1 MNFPTSLIEAFKRV
15 SEVEDRGINF
25 INGDSDTTFI
35 SYKQLYFEA
44 VHTLDYLNSKGLSV
58 DNELVL
64 YFEEKDMN
72 RFVTYYWAC
81 ILGGIIPVPLAT
93 GNNNEHRK
101 KLFEIWMTLKNP
113 YIITDHSIWDRLLSK
128 SLIDP
133 HSLNMQERVLFYE
146 EKDAR
151 THDQNHSGI
160 SRTSEEIAFIQYS
173 SGSTGTPKGVVL
185 THQNLM
191 YNIKDITSHL
201 GITEKDS
208 TLSWMPLTHDMGLI
222 VFHLLPLV
230 SGLNQHLIA
239 TSTFIRRPMLWM
251 KKISDHK
258 ITFTASPNFGLKYF
272 VSKFKEENAEY
283 WDLSSLRIILNGAE
297 PIAHQVSMNFMQ
309 CLAPYH
315 LREDAMFAG
324 YGLAEAS
331 VGVSIGKLMS
341 DPLLLNRKLLSIG
354 NAIHV
359 TGEQEE
365 GLSVVNVGTVFE
377 DCDLRITDDNDVV
390 VPDRFYGHIQIK
402 GKNVTQGYYR
412 NKEATAKLKTIDG
425 WTRTGDLGFIV
436 DRKLYVIGRYKDI
449 IFVNGQNVYPHDI
462 ERVAEG
468 FENIELGKVAAC
480 GVYDTTTNEDQII
493 LFVVHKDSSKDFS
506 AYSTRLKGYINE
518 QTGWKISNVVPIRQL
533 PKTTSGK
540 VQRYK
545 LADEYS
551 SGVYHSRSVPG
562 NEAVEEESPE
572 ANKSSKA
579 NIGELED
586 KLVKIFKD
594 VLSIHDVN
602 KHDRFF
608 EIGATSI
615 QLTEIATQ
623 LEDELNMIIPTTDF
637 FSYPTINQLAKYLL
651 GIERDEISVIPV
663 TKRKEEV
670 DDLPNYKKNDIAV
683 IGMSGEFAG
692 ADDLDE
698 YWRVIA
704 TGQDAI
710 SPLNVERAEDARHF
724 MNRKDEDFTFIEGG
738 FLKEIDKFDYSF
750 FGMTP
755 KEAELMD
762 PNQRLFLQT
771 VWHTLE
777 NAGYGGGQLSGRQV
791 GVFVGASKIGYT
803 YEQLLLES
811 GDASVAQYAV
821 GNLSSIISGRISYL
835 LNFKGPAITIDT
847 ACSSSL
853 VAVHMACESIIRGE
867 CELAIAG
874 GVRTLL
880 LPIKAGIGM
889 ESSDD
894 RARSFDDDSDGTGT
908 GEGVASILLKP
919 LKQAIADGDYIH
931 AVIKGSA
938 INQDGAT
945 VSMTAPN
952 TESQTN
958 LISKAWENAE
968 IEPETISYIETHG
981 TGTPLG
987 DPIEINAIS
996 HAFQKHTSNK
1006 QFCGIGSVKANIGHL
1021 YEAAGIASLIKT
1033 ILCLQHKEIPPLT
1046 HFKKPNRNINFL
1058 DTPLYIPKDLT
1069 NWQANDVPRR
1079 SGVSSFG
1086 FSGTNCHVVLEEFN
1100 RIEQPVQTITDRYQ
1114 LFTLSAKTHD
1124 SLYELVKKYTE
1135 FLSCNVN
1142 YTISEICYTANMG
1155 RSHFPL
1161 RIGIVAHTLEE
1172 LRWKLTEVLG
1182 AGVPIQKEHVDEQS
1196 LRIQDFSK
1204 QANEILDKY
1213 DAQTPISKQD
1223 IETLCECYIRGAN
1236 FDLYK
1241 GDSKPNKVPLPV
1253 YPFMKKRCWVERS
1266 ETQKEKAVRKEVM
1279 VEEDR
1284 NVEKTLKSTVDHRD
1298 LLKDIFQ
1305 KITGFSK
1312 DEINTGTHFLE
1323 MGIDSIMLNQ
1333 VKISIM
1339 KQFSVD
1345 IPVNLLFESVTN
1357 LNKLNE
1363 YIIEHTPVIDSDYVQ
1378 EKNETSQFLTPE
1390 NVIRSAP
1397 TNRSSDSSFLNIIE
1411 KQINLLNNHQKN
1423 ISEIFNQQLELLRME
1438 NGGAIQHA
1446 TTSAPMNSH
1455 SDRGET
1461 RIEHIKEHRDA
1472 TVHADLQPKQKVFVP
1487 FQPIVISSESGLSE
1501 EQQHFLD
1508 SFIEEYSKKT
1518 KQSKEYT
1525 QTYRKAHAN
1534 NRNASGFR
1542 SYMKEIVYPVIAEK
1556 SMGSRLWDLDG
1567 NEYIDLTMGF
1577 GVNLFGHNPPF
1588 ITDELKEEI
1597 SSQPAPLGPMS
1608 NIAGQVSE
1616 LIREITGC
1624 ERVAFYNSGTEA
1636 IMVAIRLARAQSGR
1650 SKIALFSG
1658 SYHGT
1663 FDGVLGVADMN
1674 ADDGQALPMA
1684 PGIPESYLKDVLIL
1698 NYNSPHSLEIL
1709 DRYKNEIAA
1718 VVVEPIQSRRPDLQP
1733 KAFIQEIRTLT
1744 EQSDI
1749 ALIFDEVITG
1759 FRIDMRGSQ
1768 GWYDIEADI
1777 AVYGKIVGGGM
1788 PIGVVAGKSKYLDAV
1803 DGGYWEFG
1811 DDSYPPHADIK
1822 TFVGGT
1828 FCTHPIT
1835 MKAALKTLE
1844 YLKDKGPGLQ
1854 RELNERTNKLMHTL
1868 NEFFKQENVPI
1879 HMVNCGSLFRFVS
1892 FVDIE
1897 LFYYLMIKNGVYIWE
1912 GRNCFLS
1919 TAHTEE
1925 DINKILRAVY
1935 MSIFELK
1942 KNMFFQQQ
1950 PSADSPPRE
1959 PEKTSEVFPVTSEQK
1974 QLWFAS
1980 KARKQQSA
1988 AFTERVA
1995 LRLKGSIDR
2004 EKLTKAL
2011 QTITSR
2017 HEALRTVID
2026 NSGEQQIVLKH
2037 GNVEIHSTDLTAD
2050 LRTDKDLVFKEWM
2063 AKESENQI
2071 ELSPDSVLTKYHLL
2085 KMAEDLHVLIMSFHH
2100 IIADGW
2106 SISVVVDEL
2115 HKLYRAYSRNENDLI
2130 ELPAPGQFREYL
2142 DWREKQ
2148 LNTSEHTKAVQ
2159 YWSSIFEE
2167 PVRSITIP
2175 SITEGMLKRE
2185 YQGKRVHFKLEK
2197 SVTDKLRKL
2206 SIHSQNSLFV
2216 TLFAVYKV
2224 FIHRL
2229 TGYSKLVIGI
2239 PMSGQAQMQNYNLIG
2254 NCASVLPVVSKVNKW
2269 GSFRDYLTSLKEVM
2283 NELEDV
2289 KKFPFSMF
2297 IDSLNFNNVPELN
2310 ILFNMDRPISKTKLH
2325 DLDVEL
2331 IPTPIQYSKYDLF
2344 MNVMYVSGEL
2354 WFELDVNTQLVQ
2366 EHEIDQWVN
2375 YFNELVFHITEN
2387 EHLHLE
2393 KIIVEHELEHR
2404 LKALVSEEK
2413 LAWIKGNPVYLEL
2426 LENYICEE
2434 FAEEVTR
2441 CDVRVEEEG
2450 HEIIAY
2456 VHGNTP
2462 SDLSLMRKKLLQ
2474 TLKEYWV
2481 PKTIKHV
2488 DPRNNQISTLSDY
2501 APQLDESDQA
2511 GDSNSGNMSITE
2523 EKLTAIW
2530 KEILSITDI
2539 GVDESFFELGGNSLQ
2554 ATTIFSRI
2562 HKELNVSIPLSELFV
2577 STTIRALSR
2586 YIENFEDSDRTEYT
2600 PIPSRA
2606 VLLVGNEKKLP
2617 EANCYPLSNAQ
2628 ARVWFRA
2635 QFTGHAYGDVYL
2647 YEFKNGLDIEIF
2659 QQAVHILIDRH
2670 EIMRTTITEVE
2681 GVFYQKVHDF
2691 LKVPFEYV
2699 DLAHRS
2705 DEEQRE
2711 RVAEDIQIHKNTEF
2725 DLGLESFYRMKFYQL
2740 ADQKFIFLLSV
2751 HHIGHDGW
2759 SHYAFL
2765 NDLLNIYSSLSQG
2778 EDLHRIDQP
2787 RQYADFS
2794 LWQYKHI
2801 TTEAVGKQKEYWKEK
2816 LQRFAPVLQ
2825 LPSDSEEEIKEQE
2838 TISEMCKYT
2847 ITPEL
2852 TNKIYELNALSGGT
2866 TTYITVLAALK
2877 IWMSHIT
2884 DHTLITIG
2892 STLSGRTHPD
2902 LESMIGLC
2910 INPVAMRT
2918 ELSGNPTMHDV
2929 LKRVGDTCVGAYT
2942 NQEYPFDLV
2951 MQDQYVM
2958 HDQVKS
2964 LYSVCLIGQNAHTTK
2979 LQNDEIEVRFCN
2991 LDEFQV
2997 KGTDAALGNYEMD
3010 QNEKTKLD
3018 LLIYL
3023 FDNEDQLLFEIY
3035 YNQTKFCAD
3044 TIQTFFEQIEQV
3056 LNQTVNSPNMRL
3068 SQIKL
3073 NDDTLLHELFN

>member
-25 INGDSDTTFI
+25 INGDSNTTFI
-35 SYKQLYFEA
+35 SYKQLYSD
-44 VHTLDYLNSKGLSV
+44 VIHTLEYLKSKGVSSG
-58 DNELVL
+58 NELVL

-72 RFVTYYWAC
+72 IFVTYYWAC
-81 ILGGIIPVPLAT
+81 ILGGIIPVPVAT

-101 KLFEIWMTLKNP
+101 KLFEIWETLKNP
-113 YIITDHSIWDRLLSK
+113 YIITDHSVFNRLHSK
-128 SLIDP
+128 STITLP
-133 HSLNMQERVLFYE
+133 YSLNVQERVLFCE
-146 EKDAR
+146 ENDA
-151 THDQNHSGI
+151 QAYNKNHSCVLT
-160 SRTSEEIAFIQYS
+160 TSEEIAFIQYS
-173 SGSTGTPKGVVL
+173 SGSTGSPKGVIL
-185 THQNLM
+185 THENLM
-191 YNIKDITSHL
+191 YNIKDIMNHL

-222 VFHLLPLV
+222 VFHLLPLIN
-230 SGLNQHLIA
+230 GLNQHLIA

-258 ITFTASPNFGLKYF
+258 TTVTASPNFGLKYF
-272 VSKFKEENAEY
+272 YSKFKKENADH
-283 WDLSSLRIILNGAE
+283 WDLSNLRIILNGAE

-315 LREDAMFAG
+315 LRTDAMFAS

-331 VGVSIGKLMS
+331 VGVATGKLTS
-341 DPLLLNRKLLSIG
+341 EPLLLNRELLSIG
-354 NAIHV
+354 SAVHAASDL
-359 TGEQEE
+359 EE
-365 GLSVVNVGTVFE
+365 GLSVVDVGTVF
-377 DCDLRITDDNDVV
+377 DNCDLRITDDNDLVI
-390 VPDRFYGHIQIK
+390 PDRFYGHIQIK
-402 GKNVTQGYYR
+402 GRNVTKGYYH
-412 NKEATAKLKTIDG
+412 NEEATSKLKTLDG
-425 WTRTGDLGFIV
+425 WTRTGDLGFV
-436 DRKLYVIGRYKDI
+436 ADGKVYVIGRYKDI

-480 GVYDTTTNEDQII
+480 GVHDPTINEDQII
-493 LFVVHKDSSKDFS
+493 LFVVHKDHTKDFS
-506 AYSTRLKGYINE
+506 TYSTQLKGYINE
-518 QTGWKISNVVPIRQL
+518 QTGWKIADVVPIRQL

-540 VQRYK
+540 VQRFK

-551 SGVYHSRSVPG
+551 RGVYRSQSLEG
-562 NEAVEEESPE
+562 NSSNNVESPKV
-572 ANKSSKA
+572 NV
-579 NIGELED
+579 GELEE
-586 KLVKIFKD
+586 KLVKIFRD
-594 VLSIHDVN
+594 VLKVN
-602 KHDRFF
+602 DMNKDDRFF
-608 EIGATSI
+608 EIGASSL

-623 LEDELNMIIPTTDF
+623 LEDELNIIIPTSDF

-651 GIERDEISVIPV
+651 GNESNEINVKPIAERE
-663 TKRKEEV
+663 KEV
-670 DDLPNYKKNDIAV
+670 GNLPLEYKENDIAI
-683 IGMSGEFAG
+683 IGMSGKFAG
-692 ADDLDE
+692 AEDLDE
-698 YWRVIA
+698 YWRLIA

-710 SPLNVERAEDARHF
+710 TLLNDEREIDARHF
-724 MNRKDEDFTFIEGG
+724 MNSIGEDSTLIEGG

-777 NAGYGGGQLSGRQV
+777 NAGYGGGQLSGRHV
-791 GVFVGASKIGYT
+791 GVYVGASKIGYN
-803 YEQLLLES
+803 YERLLSEHGNDS
-811 GDASVAQYAV
+811 IAQYAV

-853 VAVHMACESIIRGE
+853 VAVHMACDSIIQGE
-867 CELAIAG
+867 SELAIAG

-880 LPIKAGIGM
+880 LPIKTGIGM

-919 LKQAIADGDYIH
+919 LKQAITDGDYIH
-931 AVIKGSA
+931 AIIKGSA

-952 TESQTN
+952 TESQTK
-958 LISKAWENAE
+958 LILKAWENAE
-968 IEPETISYIETHG
+968 VEPETISYIETHG

-996 HAFQKHTSNK
+996 KAFQKHTFNK

-1033 ILCLQHKEIPPLT
+1033 ILCLQHKELPPLT
-1046 HFKKPNRNINFL
+1046 HFKQPNRNINFL

-1069 NWQANDVPRR
+1069 GWNVDNGPRR

-1086 FSGTNCHVVLEEFN
+1086 FSGTNCHVVIEEYN
-1100 RIEQPVQTITDRYQ
+1100 RTKEPIQSITDPHQ

-1135 FLSCNVN
+1135 FLSYNVN
-1142 YTISEICYTANMG
+1142 LTITEICYTANNG
-1155 RSHFPL
+1155 RTHFPL
-1161 RIGIVAHTLEE
+1161 RIGIVANTVEE
-1172 LRWKLTEVLG
+1172 LKWKLTEILN
-1182 AGVPIQKEHVDEQS
+1182 AGVPVPKEHEDEKS

-1204 QANEILDKY
+1204 QANEILSKY
-1213 DAQTPISKQD
+1213 DDAQTPISKKD
-1223 IETLCECYIRGAN
+1223 LENLCECYIRGAN
-1236 FDLYK
+1236 FDLYT
-1241 GDSKPNKVPLPV
+1241 GEIKPNKVPLPV
-1253 YPFMKKRCWVERS
+1253 YPFLKKRCWVELS
-1266 ETQKEKAVRKEVM
+1266 EIQKEKVVSKAAM
-1279 VEEDR
+1279 MEEDG
-1284 NVEKTLKSTVDHRD
+1284 NVEKRLKSTVDNMNR
-1298 LLKDIFQ
+1298 LKDIFQ
-1305 KITGFSK
+1305 KTTGYSK
-1312 DEINTGTHFLE
+1312 DEINTSSHFLE

-1363 YIIEHTPVIDSDYVQ
+1363 YITEHTPVIELDH
-1378 EKNETSQFLTPE
+1378 SQGRREEPQLTTPL
-1390 NVIRSAP
+1390 NVSKQAP
-1397 TNRSSDSSFLNIIE
+1397 INNSSVSGFLNIIE
-1411 KQINLLNNHQKN
+1411 QQLNLLNNHQKN

-1438 NGGAIQHA
+1438 NGDSVQHA
-1446 TTSAPMNSH
+1446 ATPGISSSGSNSEVTGIDNIRKSVDTS
-1455 SDRGET
+1455 
-1461 RIEHIKEHRDA
+1461 
-1472 TVHADLQPKQKVFVP
+1472 VQADLQPKQKVFVP
-1487 FQPIVISSESGLSE
+1487 FQPIVINLESGLSG

-1518 KQSKEYT
+1518 KRSKEYT
-1525 QTYRKAHAN
+1525 QTYRKTHAN

-1542 SYMKEIVYPVIAEK
+1542 SYMKEIIYPVIAER
-1556 SMGSRLWDLDG
+1556 SMGSRLWDMDG

-1577 GVNLFGHNPPF
+1577 GVNLFGHNPSF
-1588 ITDELKEEI
+1588 ITNELKEEI

-1608 NIAGQVSE
+1608 NLAGQVSE

-1663 FDGVLGVADMN
+1663 FDGVLGVANMDS
-1674 ADDGQALPMA
+1674 DDGQALPMA
-1684 PGIPESYLKDVLIL
+1684 PGIPASYLKDVLIL

-1709 DRYKNEIAA
+1709 DQYKNEIAA

-1733 KAFIQEIRTLT
+1733 KAFIQELRNLT
-1744 EQSDI
+1744 KESNI

-1759 FRIDMRGSQ
+1759 FRIDLRGSQ
-1768 GWYDIEADI
+1768 GWYGIDADI

-1788 PIGVVAGKSKYLDAV
+1788 PIGVVAGKSKYLDVV

-1844 YLKDKGPGLQ
+1844 YLKDSGPSLQ
-1854 RELNERTNKLMHTL
+1854 KELNERTNKLMHTL
-1868 NEFFKQENVPI
+1868 NDFFKQENVPI

-1897 LFYYLMIKNGVYIWE
+1897 LFYYLMIRNGVYIWE

-1942 KNMFFQQQ
+1942 KYTFFQQE
-1950 PSADSPPRE
+1950 PSEASLTSE
-1959 PEKTSEVFPVTSEQK
+1959 SEKTRGILPVTNEQK

-1980 KARKQQSA
+1980 KARKHQSA
-1988 AFTERVA
+1988 AFTESVA
-1995 LRLKGSIDR
+1995 LKLKGSVDI
-2004 EKLTKAL
+2004 EKLTKAI
-2011 QTITSR
+2011 QTITNR

-2026 NSGEQQIVLKH
+2026 TSGEQQIVLKH
-2037 GNVEIHSTDLTAD
+2037 GNMEIHTIDLTED
-2050 LRTDKDLVFKEWM
+2050 IREEKDLVFKEWM
-2063 AKESENQI
+2063 VKESENQI
-2071 ELSPDSVLTKYHLL
+2071 EVSSDSMLTKYHLL
-2085 KMAEDLHVLIMSFHH
+2085 KMADGLHILIMSFHH

-2115 HKLYRAYSRNENDLI
+2115 NKLYSSYCSNEDDLI
-2130 ELPAPGQFREYL
+2130 ELAAPGQFRDYL
-2142 DWREKQ
+2142 DWRDKQ
-2148 LNTSEHTKAVQ
+2148 LNTIEHTKAVQ
-2159 YWSSIFEE
+2159 YWQSIFEE
-2167 PVRSITIP
+2167 PVRSIAIP
-2175 SITEGMLKRE
+2175 SITGGMFKKE
-2185 YQGKRVHFKLEK
+2185 YKGKRVHFKLEQ
-2197 SVTDKLRKL
+2197 SVTNKLRKL
-2206 SIHSQNSLFV
+2206 SINSQNSLFV
-2216 TLFAVYKV
+2216 TLFAMYKV

-2229 TGYSKLVIGI
+2229 TGHSKLIIGI

-2254 NCASVLPVVSKVNKW
+2254 NCASVLPVVSSINKK

-2297 IDSLNFNNVPELN
+2297 IDSLDFNNVPELN
-2310 ILFNMDRPISKTKLH
+2310 ILFNMDRPIPKTKFH

-2331 IPTPIQYSKYDLF
+2331 ISTPIQYSKYDLF
-2344 MNVMYVSGEL
+2344 MNVMEVSGEL

-2366 EHEIDQWVN
+2366 EHVIDQWVN
-2375 YFNELVFHITEN
+2375 YFNELVLHITDN
-2387 EHLHLE
+2387 EYMQLDQ
-2393 KIIVEHELEHR
+2393 IIFDHELEHR
-2404 LKALVSEEK
+2404 VTTLNSDAK
-2413 LAWIKGNPVYLEL
+2413 LAWIKGNPVFLEL
-2426 LENYICEE
+2426 LETYICGE
-2434 FAEEVTR
+2434 FAEEVIH
-2441 CDVRVEEEG
+2441 CEVCVEEEG
-2450 HEIIAY
+2450 NEIIAY
-2456 VHGNTP
+2456 VQGNTSIDP
-2462 SDLSLMRKKLLQ
+2462 SLMRKKLLQ
-2474 TLKEYWV
+2474 NLKEYWV

-2488 DPRNNQISTLSDY
+2488 NSRNDHINMLNNST
-2501 APQLDESDQA
+2501 PMLDESVHVVV
-2511 GDSNSGNMSITE
+2511 SNSASRSITE
-2523 EKLTAIW
+2523 EKLVEIW

-2562 HKELNVSIPLSELFV
+2562 YKEFNVSIPLSELFV
-2577 STTIRALSR
+2577 STTIRALCG
-2586 YIENFEDSDRTEYT
+2586 YIENFEDSGRKEYA
-2600 PIPSRA
+2600 PIPDRS
-2606 VLLVGNEKKLP
+2606 VLVAENEKKLNGT
-2617 EANCYPLSNAQ
+2617 NCYPLSNAQ
-2628 ARVWFRA
+2628 ERVWFRA

-2647 YEFKNGLDIEIF
+2647 YEFNNKLNIELV
-2659 QQAVHILIDRH
+2659 QQTIQVLIHRH
-2670 EIMRTTITEVE
+2670 EIMRTTITEME
-2681 GVFYQKVHDF
+2681 GVFYQKIHDF
-2691 LKVPFEYV
+2691 LRVPFEYF
-2699 DLAHRS
+2699 DLVHGTN
-2705 DEEQRE
+2705 EEQRE
-2711 RVAEDIQIHKNTEF
+2711 RIAEDIQIQKNTEF
-2725 DLGLESFYRMKFYQL
+2725 DLTSESFYRMRFYRL
-2740 ADQKFIFLLSV
+2740 DNQKFIFLLSV

-2765 NDLLNIYSSLSQG
+2765 NDFLNIYSTLNQKG
-2778 EDLHRIDQP
+2778 DPNRILQP

-2794 LWQYKHI
+2794 LWQHKHI
-2801 TTEAVGKQKEYWKEK
+2801 TTEVVEKQKDYWKEK
-2816 LQRFAPVLQ
+2816 LQRLVPALQ
-2825 LPSDSEEEIKEQE
+2825 LPSDPEDKIKKQKS
-2838 TISEMCKYT
+2838 ISEMYRYT

-2852 TNKIYELNALSGGT
+2852 TNKVYELNASSGGT

-2877 IWMSHIT
+2877 IWMAHIT
-2884 DHTLITIG
+2884 DHTMITIG

-2902 LESMIGLC
+2902 LESIIGLC

-2918 ELSGNPTMHDV
+2918 ELSGNPTMQDV
-2929 LKRVGDTCVGAYT
+2929 LKRVGETCVGAYT

-2958 HDQVKS
+2958 HGQVMS

-2979 LQNDEIEVRFCN
+2979 LQNDEIDVRFCN
-2991 LDEFQV
+2991 LDEFQI
-2997 KGTDAALGNYEMD
+2997 KGTDSVLGSYEMD

-3023 FDNEDQLLFEIY
+3023 FDNQDQLLFEVY
-3035 YNQTKFCAD
+3035 YNQAKFCAD
-3044 TIQTFFEQIEQV
+3044 TIQAFFEQIEQV
-3056 LNQTVNSPNMRL
+3056 LNQMIDSPKMRL

-3073 NDDTLLHELFN
+3073 NEDTLLQDLFN

>member
-1 MNFPTSLIEAFKRV
+1 MGVVEMNFPTSLIEAFKRV
-15 SEVEDRGINF
+15 SEIEDRGINF

-35 SYKQLYFEA
+35 SYRQLYFEA
-44 VHTLDYLNSKGLSV
+44 LHTLDFLNSKGVSV
-58 DNELVL
+58 DDELVL

-101 KLFEIWMTLKNP
+101 KLFEVWVTLKNP
-113 YIITDHSIWDRLLSK
+113 YIITDQSIWDRLLSK
-128 SLIDP
+128 SVIDP
-133 HSLNMQERVLFYE
+133 YTLSMHERVLFYE
-146 EKDAR
+146 HKDSRA
-151 THDQNHSGI
+151 HEPHHSGI
-160 SRTSEEIAFIQYS
+160 SRTSEEIAFIQFS

-191 YNIKDITSHL
+191 YNIRDITTQL
-201 GITEKDS
+201 GITAKDS

-222 VFHLLPLV
+222 VYHLLPLV

-258 ITFTASPNFGLKYF
+258 ITFTGSPNFGLKYLF
-272 VSKFKEENAEY
+272 SKFKKENAEH

-309 CLAPYH
+309 CLAPYQ
-315 LREDAMFAG
+315 LRADAMFAA

-331 VGVSIGKLMS
+331 VGVSAGKLTS
-341 DPLLLNRKLLSIG
+341 EPLLLHRKLLTIG

-359 TGEQEE
+359 TDDQEE
-365 GLSVVNVGTVFE
+365 GLSVVHVGTVFE
-377 DCDLRITDDNDVV
+377 NCDLRITDDNDVV
-390 VPDRFYGHIQIK
+390 VPDRFYGHVQIK
-402 GKNVTQGYYR
+402 GKNVTQGYYH
-412 NKEATAKLKTIDG
+412 NEEATAKLKTLDG
-425 WTRTGDLGFIV
+425 WTRTGDLGFFV

-506 AYSTRLKGYINE
+506 AYAARLKGYINE
-518 QTGWKISNVVPIRQL
+518 QTGWKITDVVPVRQL

-551 SGVYHSRSVPG
+551 SGMYKSQSVPS
-562 NEAVEEESPE
+562 NEAVDEETRAAKKSPKE
-572 ANKSSKA
+572 QVEEFEN
-579 NIGELED
+579 

-623 LEDELNMIIPTTDF
+623 VEDELNIVIPTSDF
-637 FSYPTINQLAKYLL
+637 FSYPTINQLANYLL
-651 GIERDEISVIPV
+651 GTESQEIDVKSK
-663 TKRKEEV
+663 TKRQKEV
-670 DDLPNYKKNDIAV
+670 NDLPHFKKSDIAI

-692 ADDLDE
+692 AADLDE
-698 YWRVIA
+698 YWRIVA

-710 SPLNVERAEDARHF
+710 GPLSEERAKDARQF
-724 MNRKDEDFTFIEGG
+724 INRKNNDFTFVEGG

-771 VWHTLE
+771 AWHTLE

-791 GVFVGASKIGYT
+791 GVFVGASKIGQT
-803 YEQLLLES
+803 YEQLVME
-811 GDASVAQYAV
+811 GDNASIAQYAV

-867 CELAIAG
+867 SELAIAG

-880 LPIKAGIGM
+880 LPIKSGIGM

-908 GEGVASILLKP
+908 GEGVASILLKS
-919 LKQAIADGDYIH
+919 LEQAVADGDYIH

-945 VSMTAPN
+945 VGMTAPN

-958 LISKAWENAE
+958 LILKAWQNAE

-1033 ILCLQHKEIPPLT
+1033 ILCLQHTEIPPLT
-1046 HFKKPNRNINFL
+1046 HFKKPNRNIHFL
-1058 DTPLYIPKDLT
+1058 GTPLYVPTNLT
-1069 NWQANDVPRR
+1069 NWQTNNIPRR

-1086 FSGTNCHVVLEEFN
+1086 FSGTNCHVVLEEYN
-1100 RIEQPVQTITDRYQ
+1100 RLEQPVPTEVDDYQ

-1142 YTISEICYTANMG
+1142 YTLKEICYTANIG
-1155 RSHFPL
+1155 RTHFPL
-1161 RIGIVAHTLEE
+1161 RIGIVARTLEE
-1172 LRWKLTEVLG
+1172 LRSKLTEVLI
-1182 AGVPIQKEHVDEQS
+1182 AGGLIPKEHVDEQS
-1196 LRIQDFSK
+1196 LIQDFSK
-1204 QANEILDKY
+1204 QASEILGKY
-1213 DAQTPISKQD
+1213 DTRTPINKKD
-1223 IETLCECYIRGAN
+1223 IEILRECYIQGAN
-1236 FDLYK
+1236 FDLSK

-1253 YPFMKKRCWVERS
+1253 YPFMKKRCWVERT
-1266 ETQKEKAVRKEVM
+1266 ETSREKMVRNEAV

-1284 NVEKTLKSTVDHRD
+1284 SVKKTLKNTADHRE

-1305 KITGFSK
+1305 KITGFSR
-1312 DEINTGTHFLE
+1312 DEINTDSHFLE

-1345 IPVNLLFESVTN
+1345 IPVNLLFESVTS
-1357 LNKLNE
+1357 LNKLNK
-1363 YIIEHTPVIDSDYVQ
+1363 YIMEHAPLMESDDVQHSKEASQIITP
-1378 EKNETSQFLTPE
+1378 K

-1397 TNRSSDSSFLNIIE
+1397 ASRSTDSSFLSIME
-1411 KQINLLNNHQKN
+1411 QQINLLNNHQKN
-1423 ISEIFNQQLELLRME
+1423 LNEIFTQQLDLMRME
-1438 NGGAIQHA
+1438 QGGAVEQVS
-1446 TTSAPMNSH
+1446 TSVSMNSN
-1455 SDRGET
+1455 SDRGEIS
-1461 RIEHIKEHRDA
+1461 IEHIKEHRD
-1472 TVHADLQPKQKVFVP
+1472 TTLHADLQPKQKVFVP
-1487 FQPIVISSESGLSE
+1487 FQPIVIRSESGLSK
-1501 EQQHFLD
+1501 EQQHFMD
-1508 SFIEEYSKKT
+1508 SFIEEYTKKT
-1518 KQSKEYT
+1518 KQSKKYT
-1525 QTYRKAHAN
+1525 QTYRKVHAN

-1542 SYMKEIVYPVIAEK
+1542 SYMKEMVYPVIAEK

-1577 GVNLFGHNPPF
+1577 GVNLFGHNPSF
-1588 ITDELKEEI
+1588 ITDELKIEI

-1650 SKIALFSG
+1650 SKIVLFSG

-1674 ADDGQALPMA
+1674 ADDGEALPMA

-1698 NYNSPHSLEIL
+1698 NYNSPHALEVL
-1709 DRYKNEIAA
+1709 ERYKDEIAA

-1744 EQSDI
+1744 EQSGI

-1759 FRIDMRGSQ
+1759 FRIDIRGSQ

-1777 AVYGKIVGGGM
+1777 AVYGKVVGGGM

-1811 DDSYPPHADIK
+1811 DDSYPPHAEIK

-1844 YLKDKGPGLQ
+1844 YLKDRGPGLQ

-1925 DINKILRAVY
+1925 DINKIVRAVY
-1935 MSIFELK
+1935 MSIYELK
-1942 KNMFFQQQ
+1942 RNTFFQHQ
-1950 PSADSPPRE
+1950 PDLDSPLRE
-1959 PEKTSEVFPVTSEQK
+1959 VEKTSEVYPVTSEQK

-1980 KARKQQSA
+1980 KARQHQSA

-1995 LRLKGSIDR
+1995 LELKGSIDV

-2011 QTITSR
+2011 QTITGR

-2026 NSGEQQIVLKH
+2026 HSGEQQMVLTDK
-2037 GNVEIHSTDLTAD
+2037 NVEINTTDLTAD
-2050 LRTDKDLVFKEWM
+2050 LRTAKDLVFKEWM
-2063 AKESENQI
+2063 AKESENQM
-2071 ELSPDSVLTKYHLL
+2071 ELSPDSTLTKYHLL
-2085 KMAEDLHVLIMSFHH
+2085 KMEKNYHIFVMSFHH

-2115 HKLYRAYSRNENDLI
+2115 HKLYSAYCSHEHDLI

-2148 LNTSEHTKAVQ
+2148 FNTLEHTKAVQ
-2159 YWSSIFEE
+2159 YWKSIFAE
-2167 PVRSITIP
+2167 PVKNIVIP
-2175 SITEGMLKRE
+2175 SITEDMLKRE
-2185 YQGKRVHFKLEK
+2185 FQGKRIHFKLEK

-2224 FIHRL
+2224 FVHRL

-2239 PMSGQAQMQNYNLIG
+2239 PVSGQAQMQNYNLIG
-2254 NCASVLPVVSKVNKW
+2254 NCASVLPVVSKVNKG
-2269 GSFRDYLTSLKEVM
+2269 GSFRDYLASLKEAIK
-2283 NELEDV
+2283 ELEDV

-2297 IDSLNFNNVPELN
+2297 IDSLNFNHVPELN
-2310 ILFNMDRPISKTKLH
+2310 VLFNMDRPISKTKLH
-2325 DLDVEL
+2325 DLDVKL

-2344 MNVMYVSGEL
+2344 MNVMDVNGEL
-2354 WFELDVNTQLVQ
+2354 WCELDVNTQLVQ
-2366 EHEIDQWVN
+2366 EHEIDLWVS
-2375 YFNELVFHITEN
+2375 YFNELVSKITEN
-2387 EHLHLE
+2387 EDSHLE
-2393 KIIVEHELEHR
+2393 NIIIDHELEHR
-2404 LKALVSEEK
+2404 MKALVSKEHT
-2413 LAWIKGNPVYLEL
+2413 LNSCISQQDDSVQA
-2426 LENYICEE
+2426 
-2434 FAEEVTR
+2434 
-2441 CDVRVEEEG
+2441 VE
-2450 HEIIAY
+2450 
-2456 VHGNTP
+2456 
-2462 SDLSLMRKKLLQ
+2462 
-2474 TLKEYWV
+2474 
-2481 PKTIKHV
+2481 
-2488 DPRNNQISTLSDY
+2488 
-2501 APQLDESDQA
+2501 
-2511 GDSNSGNMSITE
+2511 SNSENISITE

-2530 KEILSITDI
+2530 KEILSIRKI
-2539 GVDESFFELGGNSLQ
+2539 GVHDSFFELGGNSLQ

-2562 HKELNVSIPLSELFV
+2562 HKEFNISIPLSELFI
-2577 STTIRALSR
+2577 STTIRAMSR
-2586 YIENFEDSDRTEYT
+2586 YIENCEGSDRTEYT
-2600 PIPSRA
+2600 PIPSRDI
-2606 VLLVGNEKKLP
+2606 LLAENENKLLEP
-2617 EANCYPLSNAQ
+2617 HCYPLSNAQ
-2628 ARVWFRA
+2628 ERVWFRA

-2647 YEFKNGLDIEIF
+2647 YEFKNGLHIEIF
-2659 QQAVHILIDRH
+2659 QQAVNILIERH
-2670 EIMRTTITEVE
+2670 EIMRTTISEVG
-2681 GVFYQKVHDF
+2681 GVFYQKVHHL
-2691 LKVPFEYV
+2691 LKVPFEYA
-2699 DLAHRS
+2699 DLAHYS

-2711 RVAEDIQIHKNTEF
+2711 RIAEDAQRQKITEF
-2725 DLGLESFYRMKFYQL
+2725 DLTVESFYRMKLYHL
-2740 ADQKFIFLLSV
+2740 ADQQFIFLLSV

-2765 NDLLNIYSSLSQG
+2765 NDLFKIYSSLIRG
-2778 EDLHRIDQP
+2778 EDPHKIAQP

-2794 LWQYKHI
+2794 LWQHKQI
-2801 TTEAVGKQKEYWKEK
+2801 TTKRVEKQREYWKEK
-2816 LQRFAPVLQ
+2816 LQRSAPVLQ
-2825 LPSDSEEEIKEQE
+2825 LPGDSEEKIKEQE
-2838 TISEMCKYT
+2838 TISEICRYT
-2847 ITPEL
+2847 LTPEL
-2852 TNKIYELNALSGGT
+2852 TKKIYDLNVSSGRT
-2866 TTYITVLAALK
+2866 TNFITVLAALK
-2877 IWMSHIT
+2877 IWMAHVT
-2884 DHTLITIG
+2884 DETLITIG

-2902 LESMIGLC
+2902 LEGMIGLC

-2918 ELSGNPTMHDV
+2918 ELSGNPTMQDV
-2929 LKRVGDTCVGAYT
+2929 LQRVADTCVGAYT

-2958 HDQVKS
+2958 HDQIKS

-2979 LQNDEIEVRFCN
+2979 LQNDEIDIRFCN
-2991 LDEFQV
+2991 LDEFQT
-2997 KGTDAALGNYEMD
+2997 KGMDITVGNYEMD
-3010 QNEKTKLD
+3010 HNEKTKLD

-3023 FDNEDQLLFEIY
+3023 FDNDDQLLFEIY
-3035 YNQTKFCAD
+3035 YNHTKFCTD
-3044 TIQTFFEQIEQV
+3044 TIQNFFEQMEQV
-3056 LNQTVNSPNMRL
+3056 LDQMVNSPSMRL
-3068 SQIKL
+3068 SQVKL
-3073 NDDTLLHELFN
+3073 NDDTLLQELFN